1 MINPK
6 DLIKTLS
13 VEELCETAETYF
25 KSIHDPTQQMGK
37 PFSNLIESPEILQNM
52 GHMLSGS
59 YLGKTMTVLDF
70 AAGTCWFSRFL
81 NQLGCQTI
89 SCDASQT
96 ALEIGK
102 RLFLAFPIVG
112 NLV

>member
-1 MINPK
+1 
-6 DLIKTLS
+6 
-13 VEELCETAETYF
+13 
-25 KSIHDPTQQMGK
+25 
-37 PFSNLIESPEILQNM
+37 
-52 GHMLSGS
+52 
-59 YLGKTMTVLDF
+59 MTVLDF

-102 RLFLAFPIVG
+102 RLFLTFPIIG
-112 NLV
+112 NLVSEPSFLHFDGDIR